1 MLHEKG
7 QSQKVAYCVN
17 YITDLKEQNYGD
29 GEQILVCKGLEIGW
43 GCWGDVLIHDC
54 KKGWCEGALW

>member
-7 QSQKVAYCVN
+7 QSQKVPYCVN
-17 YITDLKEQNYGD
+17 YITDLNEQNYGD

-43 GCWGDVLIHDC
+43 GC
-54 KKGWCEGALW
+54 